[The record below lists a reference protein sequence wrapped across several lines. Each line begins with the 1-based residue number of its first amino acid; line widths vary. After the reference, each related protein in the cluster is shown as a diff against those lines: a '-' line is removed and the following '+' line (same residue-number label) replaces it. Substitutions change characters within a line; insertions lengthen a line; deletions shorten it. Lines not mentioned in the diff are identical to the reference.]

1 MNTIDKQEILEQ
13 QKRLID
19 KIKNQSEELK
29 LVIDKITSYVYN
41 NFALFRCE
49 KCSDFNYVI
58 SEINQLSDSVL
69 LICRRYSCLRKV
81 WVKLKN
87 SNFIVK
93 ELKYAYN
100 QQKKLSDL
108 LEKSNYEFGQ
118 LLNKYHGEYNPRK
131 GTDRDNHFKKSGISN
146 YDDVSLLILNDSS
159 LVNTKPNIDG
169 RTSNLNIP

>member
-1 MNTIDKQEILEQ
+1 MDKQEILNQ
-13 QKRLID
+13 QKRLIY

-131 GTDRDNHFKKSGISN
+131 GTDRDNHFKKSSISN

-159 LVNTKPNIDG
+159 LVNTKPSIDG
-169 RTSNLNIP
+169 RTSNRNIP

>member
-19 KIKNQSEELK
+19 KIKNQSKELK

-131 GTDRDNHFKKSGISN
+131 DTYGDNHFKKSRISN
-146 YDDVSLLILNDSS
+146 YDDVSLLILNDYS
-159 LVNTKPNIDG
+159 LIHTKPSIDE
-169 RTSNLNIP
+169 RTSNRNIP

>member
-131 GTDRDNHFKKSGISN
+131 GTDRDNHFKKSSISN
-146 YDDVSLLILNDSS
+146 YDDVSLLILNDYS
-159 LVNTKPNIDG
+159 LIHTKPSIDG
-169 RTSNLNIP
+169 RTSNRNIP

>member
-29 LVIDKITSYVYN
+29 LVIDKILSYVYN
-41 NFALFRCE
+41 NFDLFKCK

-118 LLNKYHGEYNPRK
+118 LLNKYHGGYNPRK
-131 GTDRDNHFKKSGISN
+131 GTYGDKNFKKSGISN

-159 LVNTKPNIDG
+159 LVNTKPSIDG
-169 RTSNLNIP
+169 RTSNRNIP